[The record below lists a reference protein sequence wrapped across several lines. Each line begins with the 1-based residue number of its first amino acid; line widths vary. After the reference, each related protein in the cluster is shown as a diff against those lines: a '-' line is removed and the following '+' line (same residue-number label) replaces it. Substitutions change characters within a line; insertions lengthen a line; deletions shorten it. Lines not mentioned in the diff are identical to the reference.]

1 MDIDM
6 SQPLVFPC
14 EGIFLAGTLHP
25 ADGRTAVLMVSGG
38 RQTRHGSHR
47 GFVALAEGLA
57 RAGYPVLRFDRRG
70 VGDSDGD
77 DPGFRASGPDI
88 AAARAALRATCPHVR
103 SIIGWGLCDGATALV
118 LHSAGFD
125 GLILA
130 NPWTQDAEVGDPLPQ
145 PSAIKANYAEKL
157 VSPAA
162 WRRLLSGAVNLKG
175 LVSGLAKLL
184 QPQRITR
191 TGAAVLGGLRSYPGK
206 ALVLL
211 ADRDGTAQA
220 FAAMLRSS
228 PRSRLQPDFEVET
241 IAGATHTFPGE
252 LAETRM
258 IAACTGWLCRLD
270 TQPVAEAD

>member
-1 MDIDM
+1 M
-6 SQPLVFPC
+6 SQPIVFPC
-14 EGIFLAGTLHP
+14 EGHFLAGTLHP
-25 ADGRTAVLMVSGG
+25 ADGRTAVLIVSGG

-57 RAGYPVLRFDRRG
+57 KAGYPVLRFDRRG

-88 AAARAALRATCPHVR
+88 AAGRAALRDACPHVR
-103 SIIGWGLCDGATALV
+103 NIVGWGLCDGAATLAL
-118 LHSAGFD
+118 HPTGFD

-130 NPWTQDAEVGDPLPQ
+130 NPWTQDAEVGDTLPQ

-162 WRRLLSGAVNLKG
+162 WRRLLSGAVNLKA
-175 LVSGLAKLL
+175 LIKGLAKLVE
-184 QPQRITR
+184 PQRMTK
-191 TGAAVLGGLRSYPGK
+191 TGAAMLDGLRRHPGK
-206 ALVLL
+206 TLVLL
-211 ADRDGTAQA
+211 AERDGTAQA
-220 FAAMLRSS
+220 FAAMLKSS
-228 PRSRLQPDFEVET
+228 AHSLSHPEFDVEI

-258 IAACTGWLCRLD
+258 IAACTGWLNRLD